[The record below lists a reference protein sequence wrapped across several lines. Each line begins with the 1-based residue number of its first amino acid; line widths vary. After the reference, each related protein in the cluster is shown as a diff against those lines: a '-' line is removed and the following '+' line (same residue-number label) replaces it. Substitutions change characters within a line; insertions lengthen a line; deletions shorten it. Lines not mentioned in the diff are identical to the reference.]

1 VSLPTVVK
9 EPSDDPTLYK
19 EHLLSSELDLTGR
32 SAVVTGAS
40 SGIVRAMAERLSDE
54 VLERAQ
60 EVLSDIMIK
69 PEDVANAV
77 VYSLSQPPWV
87 HLSEIVVRP
96 NKDFDL

>member
-1 VSLPTVVK
+1 
-9 EPSDDPTLYK
+9 
-19 EHLLSSELDLTGR
+19 
-32 SAVVTGAS
+32 
-40 SGIVRAMAERLSDE
+40 MAERLSDE

>member
-1 VSLPTVVK
+1 
-9 EPSDDPTLYK
+9 
-19 EHLLSSELDLTGR
+19 
-32 SAVVTGAS
+32 
-40 SGIVRAMAERLSDE
+40 VRAGQRLPDE

-77 VYSLSQPPWV
+77 VYALSQPPWV